1 MPKTS
6 LLPFAVL
13 PVACGMWGA
22 TTPSTSLHFEPNRG
36 QFAVTGKFIAAGRG
50 FGVAIGGDAITL
62 ATQSGQA
69 KLTFQGA
76 NRGAELD
83 GEHPQPG
90 VSNYFLGNRPDAWI
104 REVPNYQSV
113 RYREIYT
120 GIDAIF
126 YSRQQKELEFDL
138 VVAAGANPS
147 QVRFQARSAS
157 LDPSGALALPGGLH
171 LNRPT
176 IYQNAAG
183 ERKPVAGS
191 FVQLGSNEFGFRIG
205 AYDHTRPLVI
215 DPAIPMLYS
224 TLLGGDHDDEA
235 TGIALD
241 SAGNSYIVGYSA
253 SNIFIVTSNAVQPGN
268 GRLPGNT
275 GGQVTNAVVA
285 KFSPS
290 GTLLYST
297 YLGGNDADNGQAITV
312 DASGNAYIYGLAS
325 SPNFPI
331 TANAYQSTISG
342 EEAFLSVLS
351 PDGSAL
357 EYSSFFG
364 TGDMPFLS
372 FHGSM
377 IGGGAG
383 IALDATGRVY
393 VTGTSYA
400 GMPTS
405 QTAYMAGLPNNYLGF
420 AGYIALFDLK
430 QLPAYQLV
438 ASTYFTA
445 PRPAQNTRYF
455 GSYSYTVTLDSQG
468 NPWIAGEDLTGALPT
483 TGNAYQSSV
492 TVTGGDAC
500 AAGGP
505 LGSAAYL
512 AEFTPDLSTL
522 QYASYLSGRTVY
534 SGGAG
539 FGECGEWIQGL
550 TADGAGN
557 LYAAGVT
564 ASGTFPVT
572 AGSLQST
579 YPGPSAATGPQPVS
593 FVAKLTTG
601 KSIGWASYLGQDG
614 GATEIFSQPFL
625 DSSGN
630 VWVAGEATTP
640 GYNFPLSANALTGQ
654 GGNQTAFLT
663 GISSDG
669 TTAVFSSYL
678 SGSVYP
684 TLASGVALDSY
695 GNIYIAGTTCA
706 TNFPTTTGAIQT
718 VLNLGLTNGSG
729 FADLFF
735 TILGGG
741 SLYVASPPAAGNAGS
756 VTLTL
761 NGSGFQQGAT
771 CTLSLNGQTYT
782 SASSGIATD
791 GTVMTCVID
800 LTGAAPGKYT
810 LTVNNPG
817 GSTITLPATFAVET
831 ASGPHI
837 WSEIVGRPIIRVAQP
852 SNFYVTYGNSGDTD
866 AYFSTLWMAFPAT
879 YSYTLAGT
887 QSPPEADG
895 TTLDYTGYPNGIT
908 VDGMTYVPLLLPYV
922 PAGWS
927 GAIQLQLTVP
937 EAVSPIG
944 VTAYM
949 EPPWFSSLASAQQA
963 FAAAAADSANLPVC
977 TPLASNPVV
986 SNCMGSFLGFMASV
1000 LAGTANLQGVPVGPI
1015 DMEKWKQQIAAGMG
1029 IMVQPNQL
1037 PAVTPPTQNPNPNPP
1052 GQNTNPG
1059 GGNKGNN
1066 GTPPGPAAVPAAR
1079 TAKPQQY
1086 SGNSGTRNWNLQ
1098 IQILVQA
1105 MQQLSLAIDFLEQSL
1120 YLDYLF
1126 DLDPCLV
1133 HIYQTL
1139 GISTAPP
1146 DLFWALIDGLDQAFP
1161 TYESRV
1167 KLYYC
1172 YCNGTEAGQSYD
1184 PNFKTGPAGD
1194 ASANRYI
1201 GGGVPVRYDVGFE
1214 NQATAT
1220 LPAQQVVVTDQLDG
1234 SKVDLSTF
1242 SPLAAAFGS
1251 QFIPLSSNSPTTDLV
1266 VSLNTTL
1273 SVRIQGGV
1281 NPATGLV
1288 RFTFTSIDP
1297 TTYAPPTDP
1306 TVGFLP
1312 PDTDGIVGQGSV
1324 LFTVMPKAG
1333 LTTGTTFTNQAT
1345 VVFDANAPIAT
1356 PVWTNTL
1363 DVNLPVSHVQVLPSQ
1378 ESQASFT
1385 VNWSGTDVGAGI
1397 THYAI
1402 FVSDNGSPYSVW
1414 LNAPST
1420 TTSATYPGQSGHSYS
1435 FYSIAVDGAGNSETP
1450 KTAAEA
1456 STTDT
1461 APNPCDV
1468 QNIGSVTVVDVQSMI
1483 SQALGAASPS
1493 NDLNGNGVVNVVDV
1507 QIVLN
1512 AALGMACSGS

>member
-1 MPKTS
+1 
-6 LLPFAVL
+6 
-13 PVACGMWGA
+13 
-22 TTPSTSLHFEPNRG
+22 
-36 QFAVTGKFIAAGRG
+36 
-50 FGVAIGGDAITL
+50 VAIGGDAITL
-62 ATQSGQA
+62 ATPSGRAQ
-69 KLTFQGA
+69 LTFQGA
-76 NRGAELD
+76 DHAAELE

-90 VSNYFLGNRPDAWI
+90 ISNYFLGNRPDAWI
-104 REVPNYQSV
+104 RQVPNYQSV
-113 RYREIYT
+113 RYRELYP

-126 YSRQQKELEFDL
+126 YSRQQNKLEFDL
-138 VVAAGANPS
+138 VVAAGADPS
-147 QVRFQARSAS
+147 RVRLDVNGAS
-157 LDPSGALALPGGLH
+157 LDRTGDLELPGGLH
-171 LNRPT
+171 LDRPT
-176 IYQNAAG
+176 IYQNVDG

-191 FVQLGSNEFGFRIG
+191 FRQLGPHEFGFQIA
-205 AYDHTRPLVI
+205 AYDRTRPLVI

-253 SNIFIVTSNAVQPGN
+253 SNIFLVTSNAVQPAN
-268 GRLPGNT
+268 GRLPDNT
-275 GGQVTNAVVA
+275 AGQVTNAVVA

-297 YLGGNDADNGQAITV
+297 YLGGNLADNGQAITV
-312 DASGNAYIYGLAS
+312 DAAGNAYIYGLAS

-331 TANAYQSTISG
+331 TANAYQSSISG
-342 EEAFLSVLS
+342 EEAFLSELS
-351 PDGSAL
+351 PDGSVL
-357 EYSSFFG
+357 VYSSFFG
-364 TGDMPFLS
+364 TGAMPINT

-383 IALDATGRVY
+383 IALVSPGVVY

-400 GMPTS
+400 GVPTS
-405 QTAYMAGLPNNYLGF
+405 QTAYMGSLPHNYLGF
-420 AGYIALFDLK
+420 AGYLALFDLN
-430 QLPAYQLV
+430 QLPDNQLL

-445 PRPAQNTRYF
+445 PSPAQSTRYF

-483 TGNAYQSSV
+483 TANAYQASV
-492 TVTGGDAC
+492 AVTGGAC
-500 AAGGP
+500 SITPGTA

-522 QYASYLSGRTVY
+522 KYASYLSGQATY
-534 SGGAG
+534 NGGG
-539 FGECGEWIQGL
+539 NPYGIQCSEWIQGL
-550 TADGAGN
+550 TADTQGN
-557 LYAAGVT
+557 IYAAGVT

-579 YPGPSAATGPQPVS
+579 YPGPVSPNIQEQVS
-593 FVAKLTTG
+593 FVAKLTSGT
-601 KSIGWASYLGQDG
+601 SIAWATYLGQNG

-640 GYNFPLSANALTGQ
+640 GYNFPLSANALPGQ
-654 GGNQTAFLT
+654 GGVQTAFIT
-663 GISSDG
+663 GISANG
-669 TTAVFSSYL
+669 AAAVFSSYL
-678 SGSVYP
+678 SGSLYP

-706 TNFPTTTGAIQT
+706 TNFPTTTGAAQT

-741 SLYVASPPAAGNAGS
+741 SLNVASPAAAGNAGS

-771 CTLSLNGQTYT
+771 CTLTLNGQTYT
-782 SASSGIATD
+782 SASSGIAAD
-791 GTVMTCVID
+791 GTTMTCVID
-800 LTGAAPGKYT
+800 LTGAATGAYA
-810 LTVNNPG
+810 LTVNNPD
-817 GSTITLPATFAVET
+817 GSTITLSATFTVKT

-879 YSYTLAGT
+879 YSYTLAGI
-887 QSPPEADG
+887 QSPPEANG
-895 TTLDYTGYPNGIT
+895 TTLDYTGYPNGLT

-927 GAIQLQLTVP
+927 GAVQLQLTVP
-937 EAVSPIG
+937 QAVSPIG

-949 EPPWFSSLASAQQA
+949 EQPWFTSLAAAQQA
-963 FAAAAADSANLPVC
+963 FAAAAADPTNLPAC
-977 TPLASNPVV
+977 APQTSNPMV
-986 SNCMGSFLGFMASV
+986 SNCMGSFLQFMANI
-1000 LAGTANLQGVPVGPI
+1000 LADTATTQGVTFGPI
-1015 DMEKWKQQIAAGMG
+1015 DVQKWKQQIASGMG
-1029 IMVQPNQL
+1029 IMMQPNQL
-1037 PAVTPPTQNPNPNPP
+1037 PTVTPPTQNPNPNQS
-1052 GQNTNPG
+1052 GQNTNSG
-1059 GGNKGNN
+1059 SGNKGNN
-1066 GTPPGPAAVPAAR
+1066 GTPPGPAAVPALR

-1086 SGNSGTRNWNLQ
+1086 SSDSNAQYWNLQ
-1098 IQILVQA
+1098 LRILLQSTQELLWLTALFEQNVYLLN
-1105 MQQLSLAIDFLEQSL
+1105 LS
-1120 YLDYLF
+1120 Y
-1126 DLDPCLV
+1126 LDPCLL
-1133 HIYQTL
+1133 HIYITL
-1139 GISTAPP
+1139 GISSAPP
-1146 DLFWALIDGLDQAFP
+1146 DVFWALVYGLDQEFP
-1161 TYESRV
+1161 TYQSRV
-1167 KLYYC
+1167 ALYYC
-1172 YCNGTEAGQSYD
+1172 FCNGTLAGQSYD

-1214 NQATAT
+1214 NQATAS

-1242 SPLAAAFGS
+1242 SPLAVAFGS
-1251 QFIPLSSNSPTTDLV
+1251 QFIPLSATSPNIDTV
-1266 VSLNTTL
+1266 VSLSTTL

-1288 RFTFTSIDP
+1288 KFTLTSIDP

-1345 VVFDANAPIAT
+1345 VVFDTNAPIAT

-1378 ESQASFT
+1378 ESQAGFT

-1420 TTSATYPGQSGHSYS
+1420 TTSATYPGQGGHSYS

-1456 STTDT
+1456 TTTDT

-1468 QNIGSVTVVDVQSMI
+1468 ENTGTVTVADVQSMI

-1493 NDLNGNGVVNVVDV
+1493 NDLNGDGMVNIVDV

-1512 AALGMACSGS
+1512 AALGWACSGS